1 MDTELVLHLVAGLLE
16 YIVDGAAILRAEL
29 LRDLSQFSHALLPVI
44 ELLHWAGILGE
55 TALRLGV
62 DILDVGL
69 DLVLPAVKDLGVV
82 ENERNFLGAAAA

>member
-16 YIVDGAAILRAEL
+16 YIVDGAAVLGAEL
-29 LRDLSQFSHALLPVI
+29 LGDLRQFSHALLPVI